1 MSRTRIVL
9 LFNEDN
15 EKQMVVCDY
24 LKSQPRCKTAL
35 ITELVYQWLKAK
47 ENDTAILDQ
56 PVVQETKPDMQALKA
71 SITEELLGD
80 RNFIEK
86 VIACVSSQMQDKQE
100 GVLTESPGE
109 ADGEEDLPMDFD
121 EAMLLN
127 GMAVFEV

>member
-1 MSRTRIVL
+1 MSRTRMVL
-9 LFNEDN
+9 LFNDDN
-15 EKQMVVCDY
+15 EKQMMVCDY

-47 ENDTAILDQ
+47 ENDAAMPNQ
-56 PVVQETKPDMQALKA
+56 PVIQDTKQDMQALKA

-100 GVLTESPGE
+100 DVLTESPE
-109 ADGEEDLPMDFD
+109 DADGEEDLPMDFD